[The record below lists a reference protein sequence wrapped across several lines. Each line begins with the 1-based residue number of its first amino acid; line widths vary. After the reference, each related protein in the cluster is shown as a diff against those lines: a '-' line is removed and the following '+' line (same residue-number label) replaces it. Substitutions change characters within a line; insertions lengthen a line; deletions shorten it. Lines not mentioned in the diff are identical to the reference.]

1 VLHEDGLLHLNTL
14 PEGTGIRGSDNPD
27 DWLNVAWHFPG
38 EGFSI
43 EEAEMRLI
51 RLAMLQANNNVSAA
65 ARLLGVNRD
74 FIRYRLGK

>member
-1 VLHEDGLLHLNTL
+1 
-14 PEGTGIRGSDNPD
+14 
-27 DWLNVAWHFPG
+27 VAWHFPG